1 MPINIVL
8 KDQSIKVNLTEEL
21 TIYSVMEFRDALV
34 GHLQPGVDISVD
46 LSEVTEVDTA
56 GLQWLLALKGLN
68 VVQRVEFCH
77 HSKAVIDALELSGLS
92 GTFDDTIVISSEARL

>member
-1 MPINIVL
+1 MPINITL

-46 LSEVTEVDTA
+46 LSQVTEIDTA
-56 GLQWLLALKGLN
+56 GLQWLLG
-68 VVQRVEFCH
+68 
-77 HSKAVIDALELSGLS
+77 
-92 GTFDDTIVISSEARL
+92 

>member
-1 MPINIVL
+1 MPINIAL

-46 LSEVTEVDTA
+46 LSQVTEIDTA
-56 GLQWLLALKGLN
+56 GLQWLLALKVLN
-68 VVQRVEFCH
+68 EAHRVEFCH
-77 HSKAVIDALELSGLS
+77 HSKAVIEALALSGLS
-92 GTFDDTIVISSEARL
+92 GTFDDTIVISSETRL